1 MKNYYNVDESKILNI
16 FKFVIEKEF
25 NMFEMHQYMDKL
37 KSIEVI
43 IKDLGK
49 MKPDKAM
56 SFEIPETI
64 CSEHSY
70 EKNKYHMN
78 FKMHLNKF
86 TFLDENDNFIGDY
99 KSMIEK
105 EARLLLNFNCDDE
118 VMQPFYLTF
127 IDRFGFPLVL
137 LREIGMIAYKLKEK
151 SNFEKIVDK
160 KNRIYNYL
168 IILLNNILVS
178 LGIDNNLYVY
188 IQKKIKKQKDEIF
201 ADKFAVQF
209 LNKYR
214 IEIERM
220 LSTENY
226 MDRII
231 D

>member
-1 MKNYYNVDESKILNI
+1 MKNYYNVDESKILSVVELI
-16 FKFVIEKEF
+16 IEKEF

-64 CSEHSY
+64 YSEYSY

-78 FKMHLNKF
+78 FKIFLNKF

-118 VMQPFYLTF
+118 IMQPFYLAF
-127 IDRFGFPLVL
+127 IDRFGFPLIL
-137 LREIGMIAYKLKEK
+137 LREIGMIAYNLMDKT
-151 SNFEKIVDK
+151 NVEKIINK
-160 KNRIYNYL
+160 KNKACNYL

-188 IQKKIKKQKDEIF
+188 IQKKIRKQKDEIF
-201 ADKFAVQF
+201 ADKFAIEF

-220 LSTENY
+220 LVN
-226 MDRII
+226 
-231 D
+231 

>member
-1 MKNYYNVDESKILNI
+1 MKNYYNVDESKILSVVELI
-16 FKFVIEKEF
+16 IEKEF

-49 MKPDKAM
+49 MKPDKTM

-64 CSEHSY
+64 YSEYSY

-78 FKMHLNKF
+78 FKIFLNKF

-118 VMQPFYLTF
+118 IMQSFYLAF
-127 IDRFGFPLVL
+127 IDRFGFPLIL
-137 LREIGMIAYKLKEK
+137 LREIGKIAYNLMDKT
-151 SNFEKIVDK
+151 NVEKIINK
-160 KNRIYNYL
+160 KNKVYNYL

-178 LGIDNNLYVY
+178 LGIDNNMYAY
-188 IQKKIKKQKDEIF
+188 IQKKIRKQKDEIF
-201 ADKFAVQF
+201 ADKFAIQF

-220 LSTENY
+220 LVN
-226 MDRII
+226 
-231 D
+231 

>member
-1 MKNYYNVDESKILNI
+1 MKNYYNVDEFKILNI

-56 SFEIPETI
+56 SFEFPE
-64 CSEHSY
+64 
-70 EKNKYHMN
+70 NKYHMN
-78 FKMHLNKF
+78 FKMYLNKF

-105 EARLLLNFNCDDE
+105 EARLLLNFNCDDA
-118 VMQPFYLTF
+118 VMQPFYLSF

-160 KNRIYNYL
+160 KNKIYNYL

-188 IQKKIKKQKDEIF
+188 IQKKIRKQKDEIF

-220 LSTENY
+220 LSN
-226 MDRII
+226 
-231 D
+231 

>member
-1 MKNYYNVDESKILNI
+1 MKNYYNVDESKILS
-16 FKFVIEKEF
+16 VIKLIIDKEF

-56 SFEIPETI
+56 SFEIPESI
-64 CSEHSY
+64 YSKYSY
-70 EKNKYHMN
+70 EKNKYHMH
-78 FKMHLNKF
+78 FKIFLNKF

-99 KSMIEK
+99 KLMIEK

-118 VMQPFYLTF
+118 VMQPFYLAF
-127 IDRFGFPLVL
+127 IDRFGFPLIL
-137 LREIGMIAYKLKEK
+137 LREIGMIAYNLMDKT
-151 SNFEKIVDK
+151 NAEKIINR
-160 KNRIYNYL
+160 KNKIYNYL
-168 IILLNNILVS
+168 IISLNNLLVS

-188 IQKKIKKQKDEIF
+188 IQKKIRKQKDEIF
-201 ADKFAVQF
+201 ADKFAIEF

-220 LSTENY
+220 LSN
-226 MDRII
+226 
-231 D
+231 

>member
-1 MKNYYNVDESKILNI
+1 MKNYYNVDESKILSVVELI
-16 FKFVIEKEF
+16 IEKEF

-43 IKDLGK
+43 IKDLGN

-64 CSEHSY
+64 YSEYSY

-78 FKMHLNKF
+78 FKIFLNKF
-86 TFLDENDNFIGDY
+86 TFLDLDDNFIGDY

-118 VMQPFYLTF
+118 IMQPFYLAF
-127 IDRFGFPLVL
+127 IDRFGFPLIL
-137 LREIGMIAYKLKEK
+137 LREIGKIAYNLMDKT
-151 SNFEKIVDK
+151 NAEKIINK
-160 KNRIYNYL
+160 KNKVYNYL

-178 LGIDNNLYVY
+178 LDIDNNLYVY
-188 IQKKIKKQKDEIF
+188 IQKKIRKQKDEIF
-201 ADKFAVQF
+201 ADKFAIQF

-220 LSTENY
+220 LVN
-226 MDRII
+226 
-231 D
+231 

>member
-1 MKNYYNVDESKILNI
+1 MKNYYNIEESKILSVI
-16 FKFVIEKEF
+16 KFIIEKEF

-37 KSIEVI
+37 KSIEVN
-43 IKDLGK
+43 IKDFGK
-49 MKPDKAM
+49 MKPDKVM
-56 SFEIPETI
+56 SYEIPETI
-64 CSEHSY
+64 YSEYSY

-78 FKMHLNKF
+78 FKIFLNKF

-127 IDRFGFPLVL
+127 IDRFGFPLIL
-137 LREIGMIAYKLKEK
+137 LREIGKIAYNLMDKT
-151 SNFEKIVDK
+151 NAEKIINK
-160 KNRIYNYL
+160 KNKVYNYL

-178 LGIDNNLYVY
+178 LGIDNNMYAY
-188 IQKKIKKQKDEIF
+188 IQKKIRKQKDEIF
-201 ADKFAVQF
+201 ADKFAIQF

-220 LSTENY
+220 LVN
-226 MDRII
+226 
-231 D
+231 

>member
-1 MKNYYNVDESKILNI
+1 MKNYYNIDESKILS
-16 FKFVIEKEF
+16 VIKLVIDKEF

-56 SFEIPETI
+56 SFEIPESI
-64 CSEHSY
+64 YSEYSY

-78 FKMHLNKF
+78 FKIFLNKF
-86 TFLDENDNFIGDY
+86 TFLDENGNFIGDY
-99 KSMIEK
+99 KLMIKK

-118 VMQPFYLTF
+118 VMQPFYLAF
-127 IDRFGFPLVL
+127 IDRFGFPLIL
-137 LREIGMIAYKLKEK
+137 LREIGMIAYNLMDKT
-151 SNFEKIVDK
+151 NVEKIINK
-160 KNRIYNYL
+160 KNKVCNYL

-178 LGIDNNLYVY
+178 LGIDNNLYAY
-188 IQKKIKKQKDEIF
+188 IQKKIRKQKDEIF
-201 ADKFAVQF
+201 ADKFAIEF

-220 LSTENY
+220 LEN
-226 MDRII
+226 
-231 D
+231 

>member
-1 MKNYYNVDESKILNI
+1 MKNYYNVDESKILSVVELI
-16 FKFVIEKEF
+16 IEKEF

-64 CSEHSY
+64 YSEYSY

-78 FKMHLNKF
+78 FKIFLNKF

-118 VMQPFYLTF
+118 IMQTFYLAF
-127 IDRFGFPLVL
+127 IDRFGFPLIL
-137 LREIGMIAYKLKEK
+137 LREIGKIAYNLMDKT
-151 SNFEKIVDK
+151 NAEKIINK
-160 KNRIYNYL
+160 KNKVYNYL

-178 LGIDNNLYVY
+178 LGIDNNMYAY
-188 IQKKIKKQKDEIF
+188 IQKKIRKQKDEIF
-201 ADKFAVQF
+201 ADKFAIQF

-220 LSTENY
+220 LVN
-226 MDRII
+226 
-231 D
+231 

>member
-1 MKNYYNVDESKILNI
+1 MKNYYNVDESKILSVVELI
-16 FKFVIEKEF
+16 IEKEF

-64 CSEHSY
+64 YSEYSY

-78 FKMHLNKF
+78 FKIFLNKF

-118 VMQPFYLTF
+118 VMYPFYLTF
-127 IDRFGFPLVL
+127 IDRFGFPLIL
-137 LREIGMIAYKLKEK
+137 LREIGKIAYNLMDKT
-151 SNFEKIVDK
+151 NVEKIINN
-160 KNRIYNYL
+160 KNKVYNYL

-178 LGIDNNLYVY
+178 LGIDNNMYAY
-188 IQKKIKKQKDEIF
+188 IQKKIRKQKDEIF
-201 ADKFAVQF
+201 ADKFAIEF

-220 LSTENY
+220 LVN
-226 MDRII
+226 
-231 D
+231 

>member
-1 MKNYYNVDESKILNI
+1 MKKYYDIAEFKILNI
-16 FKFVIEKEF
+16 INFVIEKEF
-25 NMFEMHQYMDKL
+25 NMFEMHQYMDRL
-37 KSIEVI
+37 KSIKVCIHDFGEI
-43 IKDLGK
+43 
-49 MKPDKAM
+49 KPDSSM

-78 FKMHLNKF
+78 FKMYLNKF

-105 EARLLLNFNCDDE
+105 EARLLLNFNCDDA
-118 VMQPFYLTF
+118 VMQPFYLSF

-188 IQKKIKKQKDEIF
+188 IQKKIRKQKDEIF